1 MRKIKTNWKLF
12 CELLRHLSLAKFAIT
27 PCSKTLCVYW
37 CFGCLQVCEANS
49 FQNVCVCTVIHGL
62 VFLNLGY
69 FLHTIL
75 IKTTELI
82 KNSIK
87 TKHFKTRKNKQ
98 KLNWNKN
105 KKWNKKYDLI
115 RKFKTII
122 ILHQPDCIMYYS
134 LRQICDCR
142 LIANTH
148 TPTVLRKKCICLAF
162 TEQPRLLQ
170 AARTVP

>member
-37 CFGCLQVCEANS
+37 CFGCLQACEANS

-69 FLHTIL
+69 FLHKIL

-82 KNSIK
+82 K
-87 TKHFKTRKNKQ
+87 TQLKQ
-98 KLNWNKN
+98 NVLKQGKLNWNWSEIKTKN
-105 KKWNKKYDLI
+105 EIKN
-115 RKFKTII
+115 
-122 ILHQPDCIMYYS
+122 M
-134 LRQICDCR
+134 
-142 LIANTH
+142 N
-148 TPTVLRKKCICLAF
+148 
-162 TEQPRLLQ
+162 
-170 AARTVP
+170 

>member
-82 KNSIK
+82 K
-87 TKHFKTRKNKQ
+87 TQLKQ
-98 KLNWNKN
+98 NVLKEGKLNWNWSEIKTKN
-105 KKWNKKYDLI
+105 EIKN
-115 RKFKTII
+115 
-122 ILHQPDCIMYYS
+122 M
-134 LRQICDCR
+134 
-142 LIANTH
+142 N
-148 TPTVLRKKCICLAF
+148 
-162 TEQPRLLQ
+162 
-170 AARTVP
+170 